1 MINCSYEDLSRF
13 LPNRRWCMLPEP
25 LPDREPDEEPGGSSL
40 PGEEWDGPEQG
51 LFVCLPAEEL
61 TLAGFAQDGRADTM
75 EPGPLLATVVD
86 AVTGDDARGLAGL
99 SDDQLTGIISA
110 SQRLESRATW
120 TRLAA
125 LAEYAARRPASRD
138 KGIRA
143 TGAPN
148 GPEGISVFAAD
159 ELAREL
165 HMTWLSTAEQMAY
178 AQAVIERLPRTFAAL
193 AAGRIHPVHLRIIED
208 ETHVLSAADA
218 AHADEILARQA
229 PSQTFGELRHAAHRL
244 VLKLDPAAAQRR
256 KEAAKRETKVRPFR
270 EASGNAGM
278 VAREMPS
285 DEVLA
290 SWQHVEQR
298 ALDLRAAGL
307 PGTLR
312 ELRVRAYLD
321 LLQER
326 DSRSA
331 PARNADAY
339 GNADPGADWS
349 PHGNDD
355 PGGNDGPGD
364 NPDKPGADPSGVGR
378 QAQPDPSGAG
388 GQAQPDQGGAGRQ
401 AQPDQGGVGRQAQ
414 PDPGPSLAALVTITL
429 PLAAV
434 DGDPTATGEADG
446 FGLVDAE
453 DARALV
459 DAAARH
465 PRTRWCVTAL
475 HPDGTAAAHACA
487 AGRHYWPAGGR
498 AAEFLRALNLTFTP
512 VIRGPCD
519 HTQAEDGYRP
529 SRALRHLVNARNAR
543 CTAPG
548 CGRPAARC
556 DQDHTTPWHHGG
568 RSCPCNI
575 APLCRHH
582 HRCKQAEGWQLD
594 QPEPGLLIWRTPS
607 GRRYVTTPTEYPT

>member
-1 MINCSYEDLSRF
+1 MLS
-13 LPNRRWCMLPEP
+13 EP
-25 LPDREPDEEPGGSSL
+25 FPSPGPDEEPDGFPL
-40 PGEEWDGPEQG
+40 PSEEWDGPEQYPPEEDLPEQG

-75 EPGPLLATVVD
+75 APGPLLATVVD
-86 AVTGDDARGLAGL
+86 AITGDDAKGLAGT

-110 SQRLESRATW
+110 TQRLESRFTW

-148 GPEGISVFAAD
+148 GPDGISVFAAD

-165 HMTWLSTAEQMAY
+165 HATWLSTAEQMAY
-178 AQAVIERLPRTFAAL
+178 AKAVTERLPRMFAAL
-193 AAGRIHPVHLRIIED
+193 GAGRIHPLHLRITAD
-208 ETHVLSAADA
+208 ETSVLSAEDAARADA
-218 AHADEILARQA
+218 ILAETA
-229 PSQTFGELRHAAHRL
+229 PGLTFGEVRSAAHRL
-244 VLKLDPAAAQRR
+244 VLKLDPEAVQRR
-256 KEAAKRETKVRPFR
+256 KDAAKRDTHVRPFR

-278 VAREMPS
+278 VGREMPC

-298 ALDLRAAGL
+298 ALDLRAAGV

-326 DSRSA
+326 DSRA
-331 PARNADAY
+331 VP
-339 GNADPGADWS
+339 ADPGPGADSEGHADPDAETDPDWGS
-349 PHGNDD
+349 GLGGDSDPADGPDR
-355 PGGNDGPGD
+355 PGGNGGGPGGTG
-364 NPDKPGADPSGVGR
+364 PGGAAPGGTGRPS
-378 QAQPDPSGAG
+378 QPD
-388 GQAQPDQGGAGRQ
+388 R
-401 AQPDQGGVGRQAQ
+401 
-414 PDPGPSLAALVTITL
+414 GPSLAAQVTITV
-429 PLAAV
+429 PLSTLR
-434 DGDPTATGEADG
+434 GRSETPGEADG
-446 FGLVDAE
+446 FGLLDAE

-459 DAAARH
+459 AAAARH
-465 PRTRWCVTAL
+465 PRTRWCVTAVG
-475 HPDGTAAAHACA
+475 PDGTAAAHGCA
-487 AGRHYWPAGGR
+487 TGRHWWSAGQQ
-498 AAEFLRALNLTFTP
+498 AAEFLRTLNLTLTP

-519 HTQAEDGYRP
+519 HAQAEHGYRP

-556 DQDHTTPWHHGG
+556 DQDHTTPWHHDGLT
-568 RSCPCNI
+568 CPCNI

-582 HRCKQAEGWQLD
+582 HRCKQTEGWWLD
-594 QPEPGLLIWRTPS
+594 QTEPGVLIWQVPS
-607 GRRYVTTPTEYPT
+607 GRTHTTTPTVYPL

>member
-1 MINCSYEDLSRF
+1 
-13 LPNRRWCMLPEP
+13 MLPEP
-25 LPDREPDEEPGGSSL
+25 IPDRGPDEEPDGSSL
-40 PGEEWDGPEQG
+40 PGEDWDGPEQG

-61 TLAGFAQDGRADTM
+61 TLAGFAEDGRADTM

-86 AVTGDDARGLAGL
+86 AVTGDDAKGLAGL
-99 SDDQLTGIISA
+99 SDDQLAGIISA
-110 SQRLESRATW
+110 AQRLESRVAW

-125 LAEYAARRPASRD
+125 LAEFAARRPASRD

-143 TGAPN
+143 TGAPAP
-148 GPEGISVFAAD
+148 GPDGISVFAAD
-159 ELAREL
+159 EIAHEL
-165 HMTWLSTAEQMAY
+165 HLTWQSTAGELSY
-178 AQAVIERLPRTFAAL
+178 AKAVAKRLPRTFAAL

-218 AHADEILARQA
+218 ARADEILAETA
-229 PSQTFGELRHAAHRL
+229 SGHTFGEVRYAAHRL
-244 VLKLDPAAAQRR
+244 VLRLDPDAAQRR
-256 KEAAKRETKVRPFR
+256 KEAAKRETNVRPFR

-298 ALDLRAAGL
+298 ALDLRAAGV

-326 DSRSA
+326 DSRAALADPPA
-331 PARNADAY
+331 PADPALDSDTD
-339 GNADPGADWS
+339 GNADPDDSSTDGNSSADGNSS
-349 PHGNDD
+349 PG
-355 PGGNDGPGD
+355 DGPDRPAGT
-364 NPDKPGADPSGVGR
+364 GR
-378 QAQPDPSGAG
+378 SGA
-388 GQAQPDQGGAGRQ
+388 AHPA
-401 AQPDQGGVGRQAQ
+401 P
-414 PDPGPSLAALVTITL
+414 PDPGPSLAAQVTITV
-429 PLAAV
+429 PLAALQ
-434 DGDPTATGEADG
+434 GDPTAPGQADG

-453 DARALV
+453 DARALL
-459 DAAARH
+459 AAASRN

-487 AGRHYWPAGGR
+487 AGRHCWPADQS
-498 AAEFLRALNLTFTP
+498 AAQFLRTLNLTLTP
-512 VIRGPCD
+512 VIRGPCN
-519 HTQAEDGYRP
+519 HAQSERGYRP
-529 SRALRHLVNARNAR
+529 SRALRHLVNARNTR

-556 DQDHTTPWHHGG
+556 DHDHTSPWHHGG
-568 RSCPCNI
+568 LTCPCNI

-582 HRCKQAEGWQLD
+582 HRCKQAEGWWLE
-594 QPEPGLLIWRTPS
+594 QPEPGFLIWRVPS
-607 GRRYVTTPTEYPT
+607 GRSYATAPTVYPG